1 MIQYFIRG
9 ARKKKNNE
17 WHHTKGE
24 DHCQWC
30 LNHDGGVSHIRSF
43 LIRTRSIQDPLAFY
57 QSQGPK
63 DKPAR
68 EQGRETKSVLAA
80 KWYYLRPRGGEGAW
94 QLRPSGAVR
103 RRCQVGARQEWARRF
118 CPLLGGFV
126 ADIAVRSLVPVPVD
140 DDEATFAIVTGGRDG
155 EISIHSPDRGLKLD
169 GASAIRSPVQ
179 RPPRPSTFPRIKYA
193 LGRLK

>member
-1 MIQYFIRG
+1 VATPSLGRG
-9 ARKKKNNE
+9 TAAMSSR
-17 WHHTKGE
+17 
-24 DHCQWC
+24 
-30 LNHDGGVSHIRSF
+30 
-43 LIRTRSIQDPLAFY
+43 
-57 QSQGPK
+57 GP
-63 DKPAR
+63 
-68 EQGRETKSVLAA
+68 
-80 KWYYLRPRGGEGAW
+80 PRMGATI
-94 QLRPSGAVR
+94 LP
-103 RRCQVGARQEWARRF
+103 
-118 CPLLGGFV
+118 PLLGGFV